1 MASRIRTLI
10 DEEVRTGT
18 HDLRAS
24 YLSNK
29 YQLSS
34 TAIQQVLSDLAAEGA
49 LERRYT
55 LLCSGPNQNFDPDR
69 EYRDLR
75 DIPHYP
81 IRCSRCGDE
90 YTPSEENVLV
100 SFVPT
105 GSYLDAV
112 SHGQ

>member
-1 MASRIRTLI
+1 MASQVRALI
-10 DEEVRTGT
+10 EEEVRRGT

-29 YQLSS
+29 YDLSS
-34 TAIQQVLSDLAAEGA
+34 PLVQRILSELAAEGA
-49 LERRYT
+49 LEIHYVV
-55 LLCSGPNQNFDPDR
+55 LCSGPNQRFDPDR
-69 EYRDLR
+69 EFKDLR

-81 IRCSRCGDE
+81 ITCTRCGDE

-105 GSYLDAV
+105 ESYLDAV
-112 SHGQ
+112 SHEQ